1 VVDRVLTSRSS
12 IYYRHVDVSAEEAGR
27 EHFFTL
33 GGGGIPATYLIGPD
47 EKLLASF
54 RGYRNESQL
63 ESFLESNGH

>member
-27 EHFFTL
+27 EH
-33 GGGGIPATYLIGPD
+33 D
-47 EKLLASF
+47 EKLLSSF

-63 ESFLESNGH
+63 TSFLESNGL